1 MKTLHFVLTE
11 CTFLR
16 YYIPLIEECKKRQIK
31 CVMYEGRSNK
41 YNCPKIS
48 ANKQQIEKLK
58 EEFDFESRELESL
71 KSLNGEKIIT
81 VEGCGID
88 NCYKD
93 NDVYSVTYMTD
104 FIGSYKNYKN
114 KIKKIFLPSQTFL
127 KLTEISEDKSAI
139 VGSPKYDFKS
149 TREIEREKLGIDLS
163 KKIALLVYPR
173 SRDIRNIDL
182 STICKTLNEK
192 GFIVLAKT
200 RGKDP
205 IREDHKKY
213 FYRSFSDESW
223 YPHTTMEL
231 IIASDLVVNTGSTT
245 IKECIMFDTPIINF
259 NIKPF
264 SNLPLHFLENYSFN
278 RVMPK
283 KDFKTSDLIDA
294 IDWIENNNFKEE
306 FERARKDHLFQKDIK
321 SSSKIITSILES

>member
-1 MKTLHFVLTE
+1 
-11 CTFLR
+11 
-16 YYIPLIEECKKRQIK
+16 
-31 CVMYEGRSNK
+31 
-41 YNCPKIS
+41 
-48 ANKQQIEKLK
+48 
-58 EEFDFESRELESL
+58 
-71 KSLNGEKIIT
+71 
-81 VEGCGID
+81 
-88 NCYKD
+88 
-93 NDVYSVTYMTD
+93 
-104 FIGSYKNYKN
+104 
-114 KIKKIFLPSQTFL
+114 
-127 KLTEISEDKSAI
+127 
-139 VGSPKYDFKS
+139 
-149 TREIEREKLGIDLS
+149 
-163 KKIALLVYPR
+163 
-173 SRDIRNIDL
+173 L

-231 IIASDLVVNTGSTT
+231 IIASDLVINTGSTT

-294 IDWIENNNFKEE
+294 IDYIENNNFKEE
-306 FERARKDHLFQKDIK
+306 FQRARNDHLFQKDIK
-321 SSSKIITSILES
+321 SSSKIIGSILES